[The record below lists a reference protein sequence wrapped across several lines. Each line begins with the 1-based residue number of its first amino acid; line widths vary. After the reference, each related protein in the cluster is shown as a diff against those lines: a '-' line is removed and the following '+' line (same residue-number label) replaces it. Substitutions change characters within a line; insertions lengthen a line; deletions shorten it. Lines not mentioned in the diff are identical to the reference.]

1 MSNLEN
7 ELRELYRA
15 VTDTVREEE
24 LPGLHEK
31 RSRPRRGRWFG
42 AFVPLA
48 AAAAVVVAIGI
59 GVAVPKL
66 ASSPSRTPASA
77 TALPGTRGSFA
88 PPPPFMIVLRTPSDP
103 RPLLVVSAATG
114 RTTAEVP
121 VPRADTA
128 WVDAEVT
135 GSDTTFVLAATPN
148 RGGLCNP
155 TYLYTLTLAASGKVV
170 SLRPWTE
177 PVVKAELLSMS
188 ASADGRTLAFV
199 ADRCSGPDQ
208 EIGIIRGRAAK
219 TWRESYPY
227 VYNGGLSV
235 SGDGSKLVYTDSP
248 AGPQH
253 VRVRVLDTGSKPGD
267 AHAASTV
274 VYSYP
279 FPAARAPGVA
289 VSPDFTRMYVSWLT
303 GRDSFHLAGYRIGAG
318 GLQGPLFRLNT
329 SSGLVISMAGG
340 EVMDWN
346 PGVSLYLV
354 NPVTGKAARIRTPW
368 VNAWGITW

>member
-1 MSNLEN
+1 MSKLED

-24 LPGLHEK
+24 LPGLYEQ
-31 RSRPRRGRWFG
+31 RARPRRGRWFG

-77 TALPGTRGSFA
+77 TSRPGTPFSLA
-88 PPPPFMIVLRTPSDP
+88 PAPPFMIVLRTPSAP

-121 VPRADTA
+121 APRADTV

-135 GSDTTFVLAATPN
+135 GSDTTFVLAAAPN

-155 TYLYTLTLAASGKVV
+155 TYLYTLTLAASGQVV

-199 ADRCSGPDQ
+199 ADRCNSPDQ

-219 TWRESYPY
+219 TWREPLPY
-227 VYNGGLSV
+227 VYNGGLSL
-235 SGDGSKLVYTDSP
+235 SGDASKLVYTDSP
-248 AGPQH
+248 AGPQQ
-253 VRVRVLDTGSKPGD
+253 VRVRVLATGSKPGD

-274 VYSYP
+274 VYTYP
-279 FPAARAPGVA
+279 STGRAAGVA
-289 VSPDFTRMYVSWLT
+289 VSPDFTRIYLSWLT

-318 GLQGPLFRLNT
+318 RLQGPLFRLNT